1 MQLPLTAL
9 RAFEAVVRHRSI
21 KKAAEELNVTA
32 AAVSYQLKYLEEY
45 LGVALFRRAP
55 RGIVPNRASS
65 AVQPLL
71 ADAFERLHD
80 AVVRLKSTSGRSHL
94 TETTTTYFASLW
106 LVPRLD
112 AFRAANPSTDILLEA
127 TNVALA
133 MGRQN
138 CTKRKSGVGGKRGS

>member
-1 MQLPLTAL
+1 MRSSDWSSDVCSSDL
-9 RAFEAVVRHRSI
+9 RHRSR

-80 AVVRLKSTSGRSHL
+80 AAVRLKSTSGRSHL
-94 TETTTTYFASLW
+94 TVTTTTYFRSEEQT
-106 LVPRLD
+106 
-112 AFRAANPSTDILLEA
+112 S
-127 TNVALA
+127 
-133 MGRQN
+133 
-138 CTKRKSGVGGKRGS
+138 

>member
-9 RAFEAVVRHRSI
+9 RAVEAVVRHRSI

-32 AAVSYQLKYLEEY
+32 AAVSYPLQYLEEY

-55 RGIVPNRASS
+55 RGLVPNRASS

-80 AVVRLKSTSGRSHL
+80 DSVR
-94 TETTTTYFASLW
+94 
-106 LVPRLD
+106 D
-112 AFRAANPSTDILLEA
+112 
-127 TNVALA
+127 
-133 MGRQN
+133 
-138 CTKRKSGVGGKRGS
+138 RKSVVEGKSVSVSVDLGGSRCLKQNNPITR

>member
-94 TETTTTYFASLW
+94 TVTPTTYFEIGRSSFRVILFHFFYILFFAVSLK
-106 LVPRLD
+106 
-112 AFRAANPSTDILLEA
+112 
-127 TNVALA
+127 
-133 MGRQN
+133 Q
-138 CTKRKSGVGGKRGS
+138 